1 MITGVTPEQK
11 FAVRQLINEKL
22 TAFWENSPDEQRVP
36 IEEVDGIASMAE
48 QACDWIA
55 GECEALG
62 TKLACA

>member
-1 MITGVTPEQK
+1 
-11 FAVRQLINEKL
+11 
-22 TAFWENSPDEQRVP
+22 
-36 IEEVDGIASMAE
+36 VDGIASMAE